1 MTTTPTNQPTTKDR
15 KMTDQTPISY
25 FVVLV
30 DGEMT
35 KAMYYVNCA
44 ESIAAD
50 IGEHARY
57 ITANPTTNQG
67 E

>member
-1 MTTTPTNQPTTKDR
+1 
-15 KMTDQTPISY
+15 MTDQTPISY

>member
-1 MTTTPTNQPTTKDR
+1 
-15 KMTDQTPISY
+15 MTDQISISY

-35 KAMYYVNCA
+35 GAMYYVGGG

-50 IGEHARY
+50 IEEHARY
-57 ITANPTTNQG
+57 LIANPTTN
-67 E
+67 